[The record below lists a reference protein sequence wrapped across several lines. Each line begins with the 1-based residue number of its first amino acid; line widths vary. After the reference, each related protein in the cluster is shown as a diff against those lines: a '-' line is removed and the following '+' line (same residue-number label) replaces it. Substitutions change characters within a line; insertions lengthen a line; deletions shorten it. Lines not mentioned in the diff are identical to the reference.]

1 MPSRPG
7 RPPWPLMANWPGRRS
22 LSLPCAIRVELESLH
37 LLFCIRLNPA
47 SLHPRARAAAQ
58 GISGRRPLLATE
70 ASRRRWSTPN
80 SLSLL
85 LLHVQCS
92 LELSIVTQDCP
103 PSPLDRA
110 ADGAP
115 PSPSTSGHRRRSPP
129 PPLPQRPSCLQL
141 VAVVVSKTPCLH
153 LLYPEP

>member
-37 LLFCIRLNPA
+37 LLFRIRLNPA
-47 SLHPRARAAAQ
+47 SLHPHARH
-58 GISGRRPLLATE
+58 RPRNFRPPAIVGHR
-70 ASRRRWSTPN
+70 SIRRRWSTPN
-80 SLSLL
+80 FLSLL